1 MIPEKRAYGIMVFA
15 DDTVIYNE
23 NRQQVSEV
31 LLWGEEKS
39 DSGLEIIIS
48 S

>member
-1 MIPEKRAYGIMVFA
+1 MVFA

-31 LLWGEEKS
+31 LLWREEKS